1 MKKDWMLQLFAEAQA
16 SDIMQ
21 STGETEAV
29 AAPPASGEET
39 ASAAGMQQDLKAEF
53 DTLIKGKYKPFF
65 DERVQDILKKRL
77 KETKAPQTAAVT
89 GDTTPVPDTASA
101 EGAPPSAEKAS
112 DPAVP
117 EADPMVAAQ
126 VAAWQE
132 QAAALVKRY
141 PNFSLQ
147 EALSD
152 PRFARLILGGADMEA
167 AYEVL
172 NKDKLLPQ
180 AMAYTAR
187 LVSEKLSG
195 GLRSRENCPGEN
207 GTAGASAAVVRPDVS
222 QMTPRDR
229 AEIIRRV
236 RNGERISF

>member
-1 MKKDWMLQLFAEAQA
+1 MKKDWMLQLFAEDAA

-29 AAPPASGEET
+29 AAPPASGEES

-77 KETKAPQTAAVT
+77 KETKRPAAGADT
-89 GDTTPVPDTASA
+89 GDATPVPEQPPASA
-101 EGAPPSAEKAS
+101 GETI
-112 DPAVP
+112 DRT
-117 EADPMVAAQ
+117 DPMIAAQ
-126 VAAWQE
+126 VADWQT
-132 QAAALVKRY
+132 QAEALVKRY

-147 EALSD
+147 EALAD
-152 PRFARLILGGADMEA
+152 PRFARLIQGGAELEA

-195 GLRSRENCPGEN
+195 GLRNRENCPGEN
-207 GTAGASAAVVRPDVS
+207 GTAGASAAVVRTDVS
-222 QMTPRDR
+222 QMTPQDR

-236 RNGERISF
+236 RKGERISF

>member
-1 MKKDWMLQLFAEAQA
+1 MKKDWMLQLFAEDAA

-29 AAPPASGEET
+29 AAPPASGEEE
-39 ASAAGMQQDLKAEF
+39 ASAAGMQQDLKSEF
-53 DTLIKGKYKPFF
+53 DALVKGKYKPFF

-77 KETKAPQTAAVT
+77 KETKAPATGQEEA
-89 GDTTPVPDTASA
+89 GDT
-101 EGAPPSAEKAS
+101 GAPPET
-112 DPAVP
+112 
-117 EADPMVAAQ
+117 DPMVRAQ
-126 VAAWQE
+126 VAVWQE
-132 QAAALVKRY
+132 QAAALAQRY
-141 PNFSLQ
+141 PGFSLT
-147 EALSD
+147 EALAD
-152 PRFARLILGGADMEA
+152 PRFTRLILGGAELEA

-195 GLRSRENCPGEN
+195 GLRSRDNCPGEN

-222 QMTPRDR
+222 QMTPKDR

-236 RNGERISF
+236 RKGERISF

>member
-1 MKKDWMLQLFAEAQA
+1 MTDGMRKDWMLQLFAEASA
-16 SDIMQ
+16 CDIMQ

-29 AAPPASGEET
+29 AAPPAAGGER
-39 ASAAGMQQDLKAEF
+39 ASDAGMQQDLKGKFE
-53 DTLIKGKYKPFF
+53 TLIKGKYKPFF

-77 KETKAPQTAAVT
+77 KETKAPQAAQTDGDRTA
-89 GDTTPVPDTASA
+89 VPDAAAPDPDRSA
-101 EGAPPSAEKAS
+101 
-112 DPAVP
+112 P
-117 EADPMVAAQ
+117 EADPRVAAQ
-126 VAAWQE
+126 VATWQE

-141 PNFSLQ
+141 PQFSLK
-147 EALSD
+147 EALAD
-152 PRFARLILGGADMEA
+152 PRFTRLIQGGAELEA

-207 GTAGASAAVVRPDVS
+207 GTAGASAAALRTDVS

-236 RNGERISF
+236 RKGERISF